1 MGSDDER
8 PADDGAAPWPAM
20 PLARWTDTR
29 DTFHLYLQVI
39 GKIRIACDP
48 PTNHWWNSTMYLT
61 SRGLT
66 TSLMPHPTGP
76 AFQIDLD
83 LFHHQLIVET
93 VEGNR
98 RTLALEPRSVADF
111 YVAVHRMLDELG
123 VATATWPVPVE
134 LPDAIPFLEDHEH
147 ASYDPDAVHR
157 FWRALASMDVVFKR
171 YRSEFVG
178 KSSPVHLFF
187 GAMDLA
193 VTRFSGRR
201 APAYTGVVPNCGPHV
216 MLEAYSHE
224 VASCGFW
231 PGAPGDEGTFY
242 AYAYPE
248 PDGFRS
254 TAVEPAAAH
263 WDDALSE
270 FVLPYE
276 AVRTAPDPDAALL
289 SFLRSTYVA
298 AADAGQWDRAALE
311 R

>member
-1 MGSDDER
+1 MVSDDDR
-8 PADDGAAPWPAM
+8 NGSGASTAWPAM
-20 PLARWTDTR
+20 PIRDWSDTR

-48 PTNHWWNSTMYLT
+48 PTNHWWNSTLYLT
-61 SRGLT
+61 SSGLT

-83 LFHHQLIVET
+83 LVDHRLVIDT
-93 VEGNR
+93 VEGAR
-98 RTLALEPRSVADF
+98 RVLELQPRSVADF
-111 YVAVHRMLDELG
+111 YVQVHRLLEELD
-123 VATATWPVPVE
+123 VPTPTWPVPVE
-134 LPDAIPFLEDHEH
+134 LPDAIPFLEDDQH
-147 ASYDPDAVHR
+147 ASYDADAVHR
-157 FWRALASMDVVFKR
+157 FWRALVSMDLVFQR
-171 YRSEFVG
+171 YRSEFIG

-193 VTRFSGRR
+193 VTRFSGRT
-201 APAYTGVVPNCGPHV
+201 APAFSGVVPNCGPHV

-231 PGAPGDEGTFY
+231 PGEPGEEGTFY

-254 TAVEPAAAH
+254 TPVEPAAAH
-263 WDDALSE
+263 WDDALAE

-276 AVRTAPDPDAALL
+276 AVRTAEDPDGALL
-289 SFLRSTYVA
+289 SFLRSTYGA
-298 AADAGQWDRAALE
+298 AADAAGWDRAALE

>member
-1 MGSDDER
+1 MAPEDR
-8 PADDGAAPWPAM
+8 TARIVDGPTWPAM
-20 PLARWTDTR
+20 PLAGWSDTR
-29 DTFHLYLQVI
+29 DTLHLYLQVI
-39 GKIRIACDP
+39 GKIRIASDP

-61 SRGLT
+61 ARGLT

-76 AFQIDLD
+76 AFQIDFD
-83 LFHHQLIVET
+83 LVDHELIVDT
-93 VEGNR
+93 VAGR
-98 RTLALEPRSVADF
+98 RGTLTLEPRSVADF
-111 YVAVHRMLDELG
+111 YLEVHGLLDDLG
-123 VATATWPVPVE
+123 VATDTWPVPVE
-134 LPDAIPFLEDHEH
+134 LPDAIPFLEDHQH
-147 ASYDPDAVHR
+147 ASYDPEAVHR
-157 FWRALASMDVVFKR
+157 FWRALVAMDLVFKR
-171 YRSEFVG
+171 YRAEFVG

-187 GAMDLA
+187 GAMDMA

-201 APAYTGVVPNCGPHV
+201 APEYTGVVPNCGPHV

-231 PGAPGDEGTFY
+231 PGEPGEEGTFY

-254 TAVEPAAAH
+254 ARVEPAEAR
-263 WDDALSE
+263 WDDTLGE

-276 AVRTAPDPDAALL
+276 VVRTAEDPDETLL

-298 AADAGQWDRAALE
+298 AADAGHWDRAALE